1 LSEMVFRERKK
12 RSNVTLNVTSLVD
25 VLFLLLIFF
34 MVTGTFK
41 RAGEM
46 QLDLPESSTSSP
58 RSEGAQ
64 SYQSKL
70 VLHEDGTVFLNDEPV
85 ELSQLAAKL
94 KKLAA
99 QDANATILLDA
110 EAGARY
116 GDAIHLMDLVR
127 EAGFGGVSVGTR
139 LKTFRDE
146 TP

>member
-1 LSEMVFRERKK
+1 MVFRERKK

-46 QLDLPESSTSSP
+46 QLDLPESSTSTP
-58 RSEGAQ
+58 RSEGAE
-64 SYQSKL
+64 SYQSTL
-70 VLHEDGTVFLNDEPV
+70 VLRQDGTVLLNDQQV
-85 ELSQLAAKL
+85 DLSQLATKL
-94 KKLAA
+94 KQLAA
-99 QDANATILLDA
+99 QDAKASILLNA

-127 EAGFGGVSVGTR
+127 EAGFGGVSVGTQ

-146 TP
+146 KP

>member
-1 LSEMVFRERKK
+1 MVFRERKK

-58 RSEGAQ
+58 RSEGAD
-64 SYQSKL
+64 SYQNKL
-70 VLHEDGTVFLNDEPV
+70 VLREDGTVLLNDQKV
-85 ELSQLAAKL
+85 DLSQLAARL
-94 KKLAA
+94 KQLAA
-99 QDANATILLDA
+99 QDAKASILLNA
-110 EAGARY
+110 ESGARY

-127 EAGFGGVSVGTR
+127 EAGFGGVSVGTQ